1 MKISDVTCA
10 HCGALYLLA
19 ESASVEGSLV
29 GSATGNET
37 CKVCGKT
44 FAGRSDGKLR
54 AFRFVMS
61 PTARPART
69 AVASDFAMSGIAG

>member
-19 ESASVEGSLV
+19 ESASVESSLV
-29 GSATGNET
+29 DRAAGDET

-44 FAGRSDGKLR
+44 FAGRSDGKPR
-54 AFRFVMS
+54 TFRLVTS
-61 PTARPART
+61 PAART
-69 AVASDFAMSGIAG
+69 TVAGDFAVSELAG

>member
-19 ESASVEGSLV
+19 ESASVDGPLV
-29 GSATGNET
+29 DGAAGDEACTI
-37 CKVCGKT
+37 CGKT
-44 FAGRSDGKLR
+44 LASRRDGKLR

-61 PTARPART
+61 PVARSART
-69 AVASDFAMSGIAG
+69 PRSPAISP

>member
-19 ESASVEGSLV
+19 ESASVDSSPVDGP
-29 GSATGNET
+29 TGNEACT
-37 CKVCGKT
+37 ICGKT
-44 FAGRSDGKLR
+44 FASRSDGKLR

-61 PTARPART
+61 PAARSAR
-69 AVASDFAMSGIAG
+69 APISP